1 MRQLFVHKVSISTS
15 RRAAALPFI
24 GYKVVCTLFLKKK
37 FLYIYK
43 KKLRFFSSPPSFLVS
58 RDLVIPIWVYI
69 KEKISRV
76 LTF

>member
-43 KKLRFFSSPPSFLVS
+43 KVCVFFLLLPLSWFPE
-58 RDLVIPIWVYI
+58 IWLYLYGYI
-69 KEKISRV
+69 
-76 LTF
+76 

>member
-24 GYKVVCTLFLKKK
+24 SLYSFSGKI

-43 KKLRFFSSPPSFLVS
+43 KVCVFLLLLPLS
-58 RDLVIPIWVYI
+58 WFPEIWLYI
-69 KEKISRV
+69 YGYI
-76 LTF
+76 